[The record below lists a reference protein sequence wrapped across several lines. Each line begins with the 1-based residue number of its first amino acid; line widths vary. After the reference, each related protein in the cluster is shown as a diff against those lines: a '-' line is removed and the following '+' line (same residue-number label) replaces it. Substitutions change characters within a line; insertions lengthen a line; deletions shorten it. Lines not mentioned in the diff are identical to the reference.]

1 MMTTGRYPGWQAEA
15 RGLSGTLSPSHADA
29 AGAVAAGP
37 MDRHDS
43 SNLLTVAGAAQ
54 ALPSGG
60 APVSRL
66 TGDSRRHLQSRW
78 ARQGAPRCAFYPHT
92 KRSGDLPPGLAVPAA
107 QPEIANP

>member
-1 MMTTGRYPGWQAEA
+1 
-15 RGLSGTLSPSHADA
+15 
-29 AGAVAAGP
+29 

-43 SNLLTVAGAAQ
+43 SNLLTGAGAAQ

-66 TGDSRRHLQSRW
+66 TGDSRRHLQSRL